1 MTGTTRGR
9 PSLGRRAAVTAKL
22 PVTVRDV
29 AAARAKEHGTDLS
42 PFLSD
47 VLCFHYGRP
56 DLMRHLTQGLL
67 DEHYPVSPLRTDALG
82 PHQMI
87 RVPQPVGDLI
97 EDDFRDRNIDNR
109 STMLA
114 DIICLH
120 LGFPGLI
127 RALDME
133 VMPLAM

>member
-56 DLMRHLTQGLL
+56 DLMHRLLAARTFNQGFATV
-67 DEHYPVSPLRTDALG
+67 EYTASA
-82 PHQMI
+82 M
-87 RVPQPVGDLI
+87 
-97 EDDFRDRNIDNR
+97 
-109 STMLA
+109 
-114 DIICLH
+114 
-120 LGFPGLI
+120 
-127 RALDME
+127 LDMA
-133 VMPLAM
+133 PAI

>member
-9 PSLGRRAAVTAKL
+9 PSLGRRAGVTATL
-22 PVTVRDV
+22 PVTVRETAV
-29 AAARAKEHGTDLS
+29 ARAKEHGIDLS

-47 VLCFHYGRP
+47 LLCFHYGRP
-56 DLMRHLTQGLL
+56 DLMRHLPQALL
-67 DEHYPVSPLRTDALG
+67 DENNPVSPLRADVLG
-82 PHQMI
+82 HHQMI
-87 RVPQPVGDLI
+87 RVPQPIRDRI
-97 EDDFRDRNIDNR
+97 EDDLRRRGNIRR
-109 STMLA
+109 STLLA

-127 RALDME
+127 RVLNME